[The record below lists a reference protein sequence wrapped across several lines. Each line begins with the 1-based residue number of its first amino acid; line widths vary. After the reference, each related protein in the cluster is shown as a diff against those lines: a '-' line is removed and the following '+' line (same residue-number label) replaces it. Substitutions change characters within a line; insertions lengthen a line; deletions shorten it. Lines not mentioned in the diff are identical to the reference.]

1 MGSRG
6 SSGSILIATGNAG
19 LGNSGDINLM
29 TGGSEDGDTGS
40 INVTVRNS
48 NCGNGGNIAVRA
60 GLSQRHYMV
69 RSCRFKMNAAKC

>member
-1 MGSRG
+1 
-6 SSGSILIATGNAG
+6 
-19 LGNSGDINLM
+19 M

-60 GLSQRHYMV
+60 GLSQRHYMA
-69 RSCRFKMNAAKC
+69 RSYRFKMNAAKC